1 MNCKF
6 MDQYRDWKRLLS
18 VSQAVQ
24 ARECKQTWLQ
34 RLQTIP
40 RNGWPVAGS
49 VGRAAGFHEDKVDV
63 VIAPTALHLGHVKA
77 PLEALGMQVRW
88 SMMWLEATR
97 RDSRQTSSNHQ
108 TLNLERFCTEIS
120 GLGATCQPHL
130 SVCRM
135 YPARCQLRMLAR
147 TTWARSPVNGPPGAK
162 DCLKRIRIARAFSS
176 FYTIFLFYFFKYFK
190 MYKHVLHTSFFSFFA
205 SIYFSVFVFWLQ
217 SRTSS
222 SKLVLHTVPYQYFL
236 QHWFSFWKG
245 QPPLDLHHPLGRL
258 RTCKTW
264 RWVTPWL
271 ATLSVAANTARRMR
285 TAGLLVT
292 QVGDAVR
299 FWVFL
304 PAFFLRLEFQTA
316 LYWNEEFADVPSI
329 FFHVFSIRR
338 FWSFQHYVVTK
349 SRWFEQHDPSPK
361 CLK

>member
-176 FYTIFLFYFFKYFK
+176 FYTIFLFYFLNILKC
-190 MYKHVLHTSFFSFFA
+190 TSMFYIHHSSLFLLV
-205 SIYFSVFVFWLQ
+205 SISVFLF
-217 SRTSS
+217 
-222 SKLVLHTVPYQYFL
+222 FD
-236 QHWFSFWKG
+236 FSPG
-245 QPPLDLHHPLGRL
+245 L
-258 RTCKTW
+258 RAVNWCS
-264 RWVTPWL
+264 TP
-271 ATLSVAANTARRMR
+271 SYISISCNT
-285 TAGLLVT
+285 
-292 QVGDAVR
+292 DFR
-299 FWVFL
+299 FEKDNL
-304 PAFFLRLEFQTA
+304 P
-316 LYWNEEFADVPSI
+316 
-329 FFHVFSIRR
+329 
-338 FWSFQHYVVTK
+338 
-349 SRWFEQHDPSPK
+349 
-361 CLK
+361 